1 MKSINIGYHVL
12 QNFIPALIS
21 LACFSFVAVEIN
33 DRVNKYLEEPVANS
47 VTIEGNEGFLFPQI
61 TICPSVFGH
70 GITTKILKKCNLTPQ
85 MYEEGNWIG
94 TCADPEQ
101 LYNSMVMNFENLIT
115 RPEANDFTT
124 KDGNKFRM
132 KKEAIYEIND
142 SLKGRCYSIVPNENV
157 LNEGIVETSL
167 ETAHEHLM
175 IHLSP
180 NGEFL
185 TGKYG

>member
-21 LACFSFVAVEIN
+21 LACFSFVAVEIH

-47 VTIEGNEGFLFPQI
+47 VTIEGNEGLLFPQI
-61 TICPSVFGH
+61 TLCPSVFGH
-70 GITTKILKKCNLTPQ
+70 GITTKILKKCNLTPK

-101 LYNSMVMNFENLIT
+101 RYSSMVMDFKMLIT
-115 RPEANDFTT
+115 KTNDFTI
-124 KDGNKFRM
+124 KNGNKFRM
-132 KKEAIYEIND
+132 TKGAIYEIND
-142 SLKGRCYSIVPNENV
+142 SPKGRCYSIVPNDNV
-157 LNEGIVETSL
+157 LNQGIVETSL
-167 ETAHEHLM
+167 ETAHEHLI

>member
-1 MKSINIGYHVL
+1 
-12 QNFIPALIS
+12 
-21 LACFSFVAVEIN
+21 
-33 DRVNKYLEEPVANS
+33 
-47 VTIEGNEGFLFPQI
+47 
-61 TICPSVFGH
+61 
-70 GITTKILKKCNLTPQ
+70 

-115 RPEANDFTT
+115 KPGTNDFTT

-132 KKEAIYEIND
+132 KKEAIYEISD
-142 SLKGRCYSIVPNENV
+142 SLKGRCYSVVPYENV
-157 LNEGIVETSL
+157 LDQGIVESSL

-185 TGKYG
+185 TGKYGYVVPKRNIKKM